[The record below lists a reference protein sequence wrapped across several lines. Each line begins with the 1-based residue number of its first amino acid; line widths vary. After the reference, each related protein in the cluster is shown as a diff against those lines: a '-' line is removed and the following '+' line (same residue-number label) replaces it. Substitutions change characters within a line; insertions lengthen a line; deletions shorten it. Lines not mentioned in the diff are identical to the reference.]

1 MSRLNRESTSI
12 SISEFYENHLLK
24 KYNYEPA
31 YQRKS
36 VWSDEKKAFLIDS
49 ILKNFPIP
57 PIFLH
62 QKIDERTGKTTFDVV
77 DGKQRLTSLTM
88 FISNELAV
96 TSESKGSEELAG
108 LLFKDIEGN
117 LSNYKKEFWRYRIPI
132 ELIDSEDANLID
144 EIFDRLN
151 RNGEK
156 LNGQELRKAKYYGTP
171 LLNLVEKIANT
182 NQFWISRLEL
192 ATDRNRME
200 DHEFIS
206 ELIFVLAEDK
216 LFGSNQQTIDA
227 KYEKYSKKKV
237 DWISDIEPKF
247 DRATTV
253 LEDLDLD
260 YENNRIGGVSH
271 LFGLWSFI
279 VDRVEKGKTKKLKS
293 KIEEFYT
300 LLRED
305 PHSNIHVS
313 EYKKSMSSGTKEVTQ
328 RNRRRLALIGYVES
342 V

>member
-12 SISEFYENHLLK
+12 SIAEFYENHLLN
-24 KYNYEPA
+24 KYNFEPA

-36 VWSDEKKAFLIDS
+36 VWTDEKKAFLIDS

-62 QKIDERTGKTTFDVV
+62 QKIDEDTGKTKFDVV

-88 FISNELAV
+88 FISNKLSV
-96 TSESKGSEELAG
+96 TTETGENDELAG
-108 LLFKDIEGN
+108 LFFKDIEGDL
-117 LSNYKKEFWRYRIPI
+117 LSYKKEFWRYRIPV
-132 ELIDSEDANLID
+132 ELIDSEDISLID

-171 LLNLVEKIANT
+171 LLDLVEKIANT
-182 NQFWISRLEL
+182 NKFWMTRLKSS
-192 ATDRNRME
+192 TDQNRME

-216 LFGSNQQTIDA
+216 LFGSNQQTIDS
-227 KYEKYSKKKV
+227 KYEKYSKENKTWV
-237 DWISDIEPKF
+237 QDIEPKF
-247 DRATTV
+247 DKATKL
-253 LEDLDLD
+253 LESLNLD
-260 YENNRIGGVSH
+260 YEAHRIGGVSH

-279 VDRVEKGKTKKLKS
+279 VDRLDKNKTSSLKLKLE
-293 KIEEFYT
+293 KFYT
-300 LLRED
+300 LLRDD
-305 PHSNIHVS
+305 PHSNKYVS
-313 EYKKSMSSGTKEVTQ
+313 EYKKSMSSGTKEGTQ
-328 RNRRRLALIGYVES
+328 RNKRRQALIGYVES
-342 V
+342 K